1 MFIVY
6 TENGQTKAIAPSP
19 EALESLT
26 IEEIAALQVPSGVE
40 WSIAATRPVR
50 ATIPS
55 AVTNAQ
61 GKAALILMGKDTA
74 VETII
79 DNIVDPTERKLA
91 WNDYNNRLTWE
102 RSNARLQAIATAAG
116 LDLDALFTMAA
127 QQ

>member
-1 MFIVY
+1 MKYFQHTGGRVFAFEADGSQDHFITADMRPMSQAEVD
-6 TENGQTKAIAPSP
+6 AHLAPP
-19 EALESLT
+19 PPT
-26 IEEIAALQVPSGVE
+26 VPTS
-40 WSIAATRPVR
+40 
-50 ATIPS
+50 
-55 AVTNAQ
+55 VTNAQ
-61 GKAALILMGKDTA
+61 GKAALIIMGKDTA

-116 LDLDALFTMAA
+116 LDLDAMFTLAA

>member
-1 MFIVY
+1 MTY
-6 TENGQTKAIAPSP
+6 KIAHRSDGTLHGFGPADQYDP
-19 EALESLT
+19 AGVGLT
-26 IEEIAALQVPSGVE
+26 ITFSDQPPVVTEPVP
-40 WSIAATRPVR
+40 AT
-50 ATIPS
+50 
-55 AVTNAQ
+55 VTNAQ

-116 LDLDALFTMAA
+116 LDLDAMFTLAA

>member
-1 MFIVY
+1 MTY
-6 TENGQTKAIAPSP
+6 KIAHKPDGTLHGFGSADHYEPAGEGLVITLSEDIP
-19 EALESLT
+19 E
-26 IEEIAALQVPSGVE
+26 VPE
-40 WSIAATRPVR
+40 PVP
-50 ATIPS
+50 AS
-55 AVTNAQ
+55 VTNAQ

-102 RSNARLQAIATAAG
+102 RSNARLQAIAALAD
-116 LDLDALFTMAA
+116 LDLDALFTLAA

>member
-1 MFIVY
+1 MKYYRHFDGSVYAFEQDGSQDDFI
-6 TENGQTKAIAPSP
+6 TAEMRPMSHA
-19 EALESLT
+19 
-26 IEEIAALQVPSGVE
+26 EIAAH
-40 WSIAATRPVR
+40 IAPPPPAAPAT
-50 ATIPS
+50 
-55 AVTNAQ
+55 VTNAQ

-116 LDLDALFTMAA
+116 LDLDAMFTLAA

>member
-1 MFIVY
+1 MTY
-6 TENGQTKAIAPSP
+6 TTILNAQGQVIAF
-19 EALESLT
+19 
-26 IEEIAALQVPSGVE
+26 GVE
-40 WSIAATRPVR
+40 ADGWDHPVPPGGSKG
-50 ATIPS
+50 ASESVPVVVEPVPS

-61 GKAALILMGKDTA
+61 GKAALIIMGKDTA

-79 DNIVDPTERKLA
+79 DNIVDQTERKLA

-116 LDLDALFTMAA
+116 LDLDAMFTLAA

>member
-1 MFIVY
+1 MLTTINVQTGEITQEPY
-6 TENGQTKAIAPSP
+6 TPPAYVAP
-19 EALESLT
+19 
-26 IEEIAALQVPSGVE
+26 
-40 WSIAATRPVR
+40 
-50 ATIPS
+50 IPS

-91 WNDYNNRLTWE
+91 CNDYNNRLTWE
-102 RSNARLQAIATAAG
+102 RSNARLQAIAALAD